1 MPLFVTVTP
10 GTTVTSSTTL
20 DASTL
25 NLLGTPSIDVTG
37 TVDGGSL
44 SITPG
49 SVTLTALAAQ
59 KASTLVG
66 NASGSSASPTA
77 LTSTD
82 LAFSAGTVDIGAGKV
97 TTAKLADS
105 SSSAT
110 GVTYAK
116 MQYVTDARLLGRS
129 QGTNGIPQEISVGAG
144 LTLSAGSLTSARPRT
159 AFTNV
164 EGASTY
170 GVSNVRASAVVIT
183 PLTTQITPQFNTS
196 KVLVQFNFS
205 GEIVYTSA
213 FILER
218 VDGATVTPLGVP
230 SSPGSNRI
238 YGTKV
243 APFDGDDAS
252 TQFNM
257 AISFLDSPAT
267 TNTISYRLK
276 IYCSAV
282 SATFALNRSINDAD
296 QNFYMRATSQVILQ
310 EILP

>member
-25 NLLGTPSIDVTG
+25 NLLGTPSVDVTG

-44 SITPG
+44 SISSG
-49 SVTLTALAAQ
+49 SVDLTSLKSQANA
-59 KASTLVG
+59 TLVG
-66 NASGSSASPTA
+66 NGSGASASPVA
-77 LTSTD
+77 LSSTD
-82 LAFSAGTVDIGAGKV
+82 LTFTSSTVNIGTGAVVEGKIGARAV
-97 TTAKLADS
+97 TIAKFQAIN
-105 SSSAT
+105 T
-110 GVTYAK
+110 NK
-116 MQYVTDARLLGRS
+116 LLGRTTVS
-129 QGTNGIPQEISVGAG
+129 SGDIEEITVGTG
-144 LTLSAGSLTSARPRT
+144 LTLSAGSLTSLRPRT

-164 EGASTY
+164 EGTSTY
-170 GVSNVRASAVVIT
+170 TVSNVRASAVVIT
-183 PLTTQITPQFNTS
+183 PLTTEITPQFNTS

-205 GEIVYTSA
+205 GEIIYTSA

-243 APFDGDDAS
+243 APFDADNGS

-267 TNTISYRLK
+267 TNTISYRLRV
-276 IYCSAV
+276 YCSTS
-282 SATFALNRSINDAD
+282 SAAFALNRSIDDAD

-310 EILP
+310 EILPT

>member
-20 DASTL
+20 DAATL
-25 NLLGTPSIDVTG
+25 NLLGTPSVDVTG

-44 SITPG
+44 SISAG
-49 SVTLTALAAQ
+49 SVPLTSLVSQANA
-59 KASTLVG
+59 TLVG
-66 NASGSSASPTA
+66 NGSGASASPVA
-77 LTSTD
+77 LSSTD
-82 LAFSAGTVDIGAGKV
+82 LTFTSSTVNIGTGAVVEGKIGARAV
-97 TTAKLADS
+97 TIAKIQAIN
-105 SSSAT
+105 T
-110 GVTYAK
+110 NK
-116 MQYVTDARLLGRS
+116 LLGRTTAS
-129 QGTNGIPQEISVGAG
+129 SGDIEEITVGTG
-144 LTLSAGSLTSARPRT
+144 LTLSAGSLTSLRPRT

-164 EGASTY
+164 EGTSTY
-170 GVSNVRASAVVIT
+170 TVSNVRASAVVIT
-183 PLTTQITPQFNTS
+183 PLTTEITPQFNTS

-243 APFDGDDAS
+243 APFDADNGS

-267 TNTISYRLK
+267 TNTISYRLRV
-276 IYCSAV
+276 YCSAA
-282 SATFALNRSINDAD
+282 SAAFALNRSIDDAD

-310 EILP
+310 EILPT

>member
-49 SVTLTALAAQ
+49 SVTLPSLSAQ
-59 KASTLVG
+59 AASTLVG

-82 LAFSAGTVDIGAGKV
+82 LAFSAGAVNIGTGAIVESKIGARAV
-97 TTAKLADS
+97 TIAKIQAIN
-105 SSSAT
+105 T
-110 GVTYAK
+110 NK
-116 MQYVTDARLLGRS
+116 LLGRTTAS
-129 QGTNGIPQEISVGAG
+129 SGDIEEITVGTG
-144 LTLSAGSLTSARPRT
+144 LTLSAGSLTSLRPRT

-164 EGASTY
+164 EGTSTY
-170 GVSNVRASAVVIT
+170 TVSNVRASAVVIT
-183 PLTTQITPQFNTS
+183 PLTTQITPQLNTS

-205 GEIVYTSA
+205 GEIIYTSA

-243 APFDGDDAS
+243 APFDGDNGS

-267 TNTISYRLK
+267 TNTISYRLRV
-276 IYCSAV
+276 YCSAE
-282 SATFALNRSINDAD
+282 SAAFGLNRSINDD
-296 QNFYMRATSQVILQ
+296 DTNEYMRATSQVILQ
-310 EILP
+310 EILPS

>member
-20 DASTL
+20 DAATL

-49 SVTLTALAAQ
+49 SVTLTSLAAQ
-59 KASTLVG
+59 AASTLVG

-82 LAFSAGTVDIGAGKV
+82 LAFSSGTVNIGTGAVVASKIAARAV
-97 TTAKLADS
+97 TIAKIQAIN
-105 SSSAT
+105 T
-110 GVTYAK
+110 NK
-116 MQYVTDARLLGRS
+116 LLGRTTAS
-129 QGTNGIPQEISVGAG
+129 TGDIEEITVGTG
-144 LTLSAGSLTSARPRT
+144 LTLSAGSLTSLRPRT

-164 EGASTY
+164 EGTSTY
-170 GVSNVRASAVVIT
+170 TVSNVRASAVVIT
-183 PLTTQITPQFNTS
+183 PLTTQITPQLNTS

-205 GEIVYTSA
+205 GEIIYTSA

-243 APFDGDDAS
+243 APFDGDNGS

-267 TNTISYRLK
+267 TNTISYRLRV
-276 IYCSAV
+276 YCSAE
-282 SATFALNRSINDAD
+282 SAAFGLNRSINDD
-296 QNFYMRATSQVILQ
+296 DTNEYMRATSQVILQ
-310 EILP
+310 EILPS

>member
-20 DASTL
+20 DAATL

-49 SVTLTALAAQ
+49 SVTLTSLAAQ
-59 KASTLVG
+59 AASTLVG
-66 NASGSSASPTA
+66 NASGSSASPTS

-82 LAFSAGTVDIGAGKV
+82 LAFSSGTVNIGTGAVVASKIAARAV
-97 TTAKLADS
+97 TIAKIQAIN
-105 SSSAT
+105 T
-110 GVTYAK
+110 NK
-116 MQYVTDARLLGRS
+116 LLGRTTAS
-129 QGTNGIPQEISVGAG
+129 SGDIEEITVGTG
-144 LTLSAGSLTSARPRT
+144 LTLSAGSLTSLRPRT

-164 EGASTY
+164 EGTSTY
-170 GVSNVRASAVVIT
+170 TVSNVRASAVVIT
-183 PLTTQITPQFNTS
+183 PLTTQITPQLNTS

-205 GEIVYTSA
+205 GEIIYTSA

-243 APFDGDDAS
+243 APFDGDNGS

-267 TNTISYRLK
+267 TNTISYRLRV
-276 IYCSAV
+276 YCSAE
-282 SATFALNRSINDAD
+282 SAAFGLNRSINDD
-296 QNFYMRATSQVILQ
+296 DTNEYMRATSQVILQ
-310 EILP
+310 EILPS

>member
-25 NLLGTPSIDVTG
+25 NLLGTPSVDVTG

-44 SITPG
+44 SITSG
-49 SVTLTALAAQ
+49 SVPLTALAAQ
-59 KASTLVG
+59 NASTLVG

-77 LTSTD
+77 LTSID
-82 LAFSAGTVDIGAGKV
+82 LAFASGTVNIGTGAVVEGKIGARAV
-97 TTAKLADS
+97 TIAKFQAIN
-105 SSSAT
+105 T
-110 GVTYAK
+110 NK
-116 MQYVTDARLLGRS
+116 LLGRTTAS
-129 QGTNGIPQEISVGAG
+129 TGDIEEITVGTG

-170 GVSNVRASAVVIT
+170 SVSNVRANAVVIT

-243 APFDGDDAS
+243 APFDGDDGS

-267 TNTISYRLK
+267 TNTISYRLRV
-276 IYCSAV
+276 YCSAA
-282 SATFALNRSINDAD
+282 SATFALNRSISDDD